1 MVHVVYIVHVVY
13 VVHLVHESRVRWF
26 HTADCCSFVYVISQ
40 GANLSASIDLT
51 AFIRIKC
58 LMLFDSKRND
68 RVPRY
73 VTADCFTCK
82 D

>member
-40 GANLSASIDLT
+40 GAILSGLSTLT

-58 LMLFDSKRND
+58 LMLFEEK
-68 RVPRY
+68 
-73 VTADCFTCK
+73 
-82 D
+82 